1 MCGLPF
7 APRGASSRNL
17 MLVVAT
23 ILAGL
28 ALSPVS
34 SSAQTG
40 SIVGTVTSGSGE
52 PIAGAQ
58 LSVAELNRGT
68 ITRSDGS
75 FLLPGLPPGQ
85 HLVRV
90 DMLGYRSATAS
101 VSVAAE
107 QAARHDFRL
116 EVDLLNI
123 QALVVTGTQTPRV
136 QVEAPIAISIITP
149 EEIAQAN
156 PRSTTEM
163 LRYVPGFTRVESSGG
178 EVNQNIT
185 MRGILGVEYVM
196 FMEDGLPVFPT
207 MHTFFMNADNLFR
220 PDENI
225 QRMEVVRGGGSALYG
240 SNTPGAIINFINRTG
255 GPELRGTM
263 KGTTGTEGLARYD
276 ANVSGPLGD
285 DWRFNVGGFYRYDR
299 GVRDPGFPGI
309 RGGQFKGS
317 LTRLLENGY
326 VRGSVKVIDDR
337 NQFILPLP
345 FTNRDDP
352 DYVAGFSD
360 YGAFTTPEG
369 NHISVPTPEGR
380 LTLPLEDGLR
390 TDAYWLTADG
400 AFEFGDGWLI
410 QNTAQLMQNEQAWN
424 AIVPFNVDNMTNF
437 LATQPANAQL
447 RFTNVRDGAGDSI
460 TLSSATCAQ
469 SDCLLAPSG
478 QWHVE
483 KPLSAFQNQ
492 LVLRRAL
499 GAHTFSAG
507 VYFANYSQTNR
518 WYFTETLMDVRD
530 NPRMVDVVVVDP
542 GTGAETPLTMN
553 GFRRYTSLYV
563 NGTGQTTVLSGT
575 LGGSLQLTDALRAD
589 GGVRIERNDF
599 YQSVEN
605 ASDVD
610 LDGDPTTTFDNMTW
624 GNNTFRQFRHDMT
637 DWAASLGLNY
647 SLTSDLSI
655 YGQGSRAFKMP
666 ALDDFLFAS
675 AQAQIEEFDA
685 RESLTGEL
693 GAKWVTAQ
701 YGVTVN
707 GFYTHLKNIVGQ
719 GAVTDPV
726 TGEITW
732 IVTFSPENRAYGAEF
747 EVAANPIDPLRVIG
761 SGTLIKAELATCGE
775 DPNDPDANF
784 CPTGADVGSSL
795 NGVPS
800 FIGNLSATYDV
811 MRGASVLADLH
822 YVGEREAAFA
832 AAGEDRPTMPS
843 YLYANLGAEYR
854 LSQYGVT
861 LTGNVLNAFQSKG
874 IEEMNPRA
882 SLTGDLGPIF
892 LARPV
897 LPRRFMLALRYDF

>member
-1 MCGLPF
+1 MP
-7 APRGASSRNL
+7 AGAT
-17 MLVVAT
+17 AQ
-23 ILAGL
+23 
-28 ALSPVS
+28 
-34 SSAQTG
+34 QTG
-40 SIVGTVTSGSGE
+40 SVVGTVTSNSGT
-52 PIAGAQ
+52 PLVGAQ
-58 LSVAELNRGT
+58 VSIAELNRGT
-68 ITRSDGS
+68 ITRSDGT
-75 FLLPGLPPGQ
+75 FLLPGLPAGQ
-85 HLVRV
+85 HVVRT
-90 DMLGYRSATAS
+90 DMLGYRSTTAT
-101 VSVAAE
+101 VSVAGAS
-107 QAARHDFRL
+107 AARQDFRL
-116 EVDLLNI
+116 ADDLLNI
-123 QALVVTGTQTPRV
+123 EAVVITGTQTPRV
-136 QVEAPIAISIITP
+136 QVEAPMAISIITP
-149 EEIAQAN
+149 REIEQAN

-240 SNTPGAIINFINRTG
+240 SNTPGAIINFINKTG
-255 GPELRGTM
+255 GPDLRGTM
-263 KGTTGTEGLARYD
+263 KGTTGTDGLARYD

-285 DWRFNVGGFYRYDR
+285 DWRFNVGGFYRFDR

-317 LTRLLENGY
+317 ITRLLENGY
-326 VRGSVKVIDDR
+326 VRGSVKMIDDR

-345 FTNRDDP
+345 FTDRDDP
-352 DYVAGFSD
+352 DYVEGFSD

-369 NHISVPTPEGR
+369 NHISIPTPEGR

-390 TDAYWLTADG
+390 TDAYWLTADA
-400 AFEFGDGWLI
+400 AFEFGDGWLL

-424 AIVPFNVDNMTNF
+424 AIVPFNVDNMANF
-437 LATQPANAQL
+437 LATQPANAEL
-447 RFTNVRDGAGDSI
+447 RYTNVRDAAGGSI
-460 TLSSATCAQ
+460 TLGPDTCAQ
-469 SDCLLAPSG
+469 SDCLIAPSG

-483 KPLSAFQNQ
+483 KPLAAFQNQ
-492 LVLRRAL
+492 LTIRRAL
-499 GAHTFSAG
+499 GAHTLSAG

-518 WYFTETLMDVRD
+518 WFFTETLMDVRD
-530 NPRMVDVVVVDP
+530 NPRMVDVVVVNP

-589 GGVRIERNDF
+589 GGVRLERNDF

-605 ASDVD
+605 SSNVD
-610 LDGDPTTTFDNMTW
+610 LDGDPTTAFDNMTW

-647 SLTSDLSI
+647 LLTSDLSI

-666 ALDDFLFAS
+666 ALDEFLFAS
-675 AQAQIEEFDA
+675 AQAQIEQFDA

-693 GAKWVTAQ
+693 GAKWATAR
-701 YGVTVN
+701 YGLTVN

-726 TGEITW
+726 TGEISW
-732 IVTFSPENRAYGAEF
+732 IITFSPENRAYGAEF
-747 EVAANPIDPLRVIG
+747 EVAASPFDALRLIG

-800 FIGNLSATYDV
+800 FIGNLAATYDV
-811 MRGASVLADLH
+811 FSGLSVLTDLH

-832 AAGEDRPTMPS
+832 TATESERPTMPA

-854 LSQYGVT
+854 LSDYGVT

-882 SLTGDLGPIF
+882 SLTGESGPVF
-892 LARPV
+892 LARPL
-897 LPRRFMLALRYDF
+897 LPRRFTVALRYDF